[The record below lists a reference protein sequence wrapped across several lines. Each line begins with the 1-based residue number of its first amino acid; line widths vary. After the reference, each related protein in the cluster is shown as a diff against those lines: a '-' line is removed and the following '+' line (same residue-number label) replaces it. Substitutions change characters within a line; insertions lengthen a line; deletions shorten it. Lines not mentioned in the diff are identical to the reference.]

1 MIPRDAMT
9 YGEGTTV
16 GPYEIRQ
23 HLGSGGMGD
32 VYRASDSRLSR
43 DVAIKIVSR
52 LDPSHA
58 ARFDAEVRAVAGLAH
73 PHIVSI
79 FDVGEIDGRPYAV
92 MEMLDGETLR
102 ARINRT
108 GALAESDVVAFGVQI
123 ASALDAAHARQI
135 VHRDVKPENIFVL
148 GTGTVKLVDFG
159 LAAAMQPD
167 DILATRLTA
176 QGLVVGTVG
185 YMAPEQARGATI
197 DARTDVFSCGA
208 VLFEMATGRPAFPGS
223 SAVEVLTAIISGVR
237 PSFNAA
243 PVSQWLQSI
252 VVRCLHSD
260 PSARFRS
267 AAELRSA
274 LERGLAAASPLPSA
288 ERPAQLTSIAVLPF
302 ADMSRDR
309 DQDYLCEGI
318 AEELITALNH
328 ISGLKVA
335 SRTAAFRFRGSAVDV
350 SHAGLALGVE
360 CVLEGSVRTAG
371 NRLRVTTRLTQAH
384 DGYLLWSHQ
393 FDRSLDDIFAVQ
405 DEIARTVVQTLRPA
419 QPPASTMIE
428 TATATTEAYTEYLK
442 GRFHWNRRTEKDLDA
457 AVVHFSRSIAI
468 EPSFARG
475 HAGLGDAL
483 ATQGLYGLRRPADVM
498 SRAKASALRAV
509 ELNPE
514 LADGYVP
521 LALVEAVYEWTWE
534 DSERHF
540 LEAAALARDDS
551 TALHWYASN
560 LLVPN
565 GRFDEARAALARAAA
580 ADPVSLPIGTSRGV
594 LAFYERRFE
603 EARDLLRA
611 TLALDPSFAPAHFF
625 LAQVLAELGDV
636 DTALGHGE
644 RASALADRP
653 PETVAALGVVAARA
667 GDRSRAGQCLAE
679 LQATAERRFVS
690 PGLAAQ
696 IHAALGAD
704 DDACAALE
712 RALTERTPDLAWIAV
727 RPVFATLRSNDRF
740 QRLVSRVGIRRS

>member
-1 MIPRDAMT
+1 MT

-16 GPYEIRQ
+16 GPYEIRRR
-23 HLGSGGMGD
+23 LGSGGMGE
-32 VYRASDSRLSR
+32 VYLASDNRLSR

-52 LDPSHA
+52 LDPFHA
-58 ARFDAEVRAVAGLAH
+58 ARFDAEVRAVAGLTH

-102 ARINRT
+102 ARINRV
-108 GALAESDVVAFGVQI
+108 GALSESEVVAFGVQI

-148 GTGTVKLVDFG
+148 RTGTVKLVDFG
-159 LAAAMQPD
+159 LAAAMQPG
-167 DILATRLTA
+167 DIAVTRLTA

-197 DARTDVFSCGA
+197 DARADVFSCGA

-223 SAVEVLTAIISGVR
+223 SAVEILTAIISGVR
-237 PSFNAA
+237 PSFSAV

-252 VVRCLHSD
+252 IVRCLHRD
-260 PSARFRS
+260 PSARFQS
-267 AAELRSA
+267 AAELHSA
-274 LERGLAAASPLPSA
+274 LERGLAAAPGRQSV
-288 ERPAQLTSIAVLPF
+288 ERPAQPTSIAVLPF
-302 ADMSRDR
+302 ADMSRGR
-309 DQDYLCEGI
+309 DQEYLCEGI
-318 AEELITALNH
+318 AEELITALSH

-350 SHAGLALGVE
+350 SQAGLALGVE

-371 NRLRVTTRLTQAH
+371 NQLRVATRLTQAR
-384 DGYLLWSHQ
+384 DSYLLWSHQ

-405 DEIARTVVQTLRPA
+405 DEIARTVIQTLRPS

-428 TATATTEAYTEYLK
+428 TATEATEAYTEYLK
-442 GRFHWNRRTEKDLDA
+442 GRFHWNRRTEKDIDA

-483 ATQGLYGLRRPADVM
+483 ATQGLYGLQRPAEVM
-498 SRAKASALRAV
+498 PRAKASALRAV
-509 ELNPE
+509 ELDAE

-540 LEAAALARDDS
+540 LKAAALARDSS

-560 LLVPN
+560 YLVPN
-565 GRFDEARAALARAAA
+565 GRFDEARAALERAAA

-594 LAFYERRFE
+594 LAFYQRRFA

-611 TLALDPSFAPAHFF
+611 TLALDASFAPAHFF

-636 DTALGHGE
+636 DAALGHAE

-667 GDRSRAGQCLAE
+667 GHQSRAGQCLAE
-679 LQATAERRFVS
+679 LQATAASRFVS

-696 IHAALGAD
+696 IYAALGAD
-704 DDACAALE
+704 ADACAALE
-712 RALTERTPDLAWIAV
+712 RAFIERAPDLVWMAV
-727 RPVFATLRSNDRF
+727 RPVFATLRSTERF
-740 QRLVSRVGIRRS
+740 QQLVSRLGLRQS